1 MQPHTETDSH
11 ILLSIRAGEQAALEA
26 LYVQALPI
34 ITTEMG
40 GQRLAHKWLQDALL
54 KLRADVRNDRLQRL
68 PDENLV
74 EYLARKVR
82 ERWEQYQQ
90 EKELDAKIIDCLQS
104 ETDNGWAFYY
114 MQRYYFP
121 GISYYIR
128 SNGGTEE
135 DAKDVI
141 MDSIYALLHNIKE
154 GKYVAQDTTKL
165 KTYFYSICKNKWKDY
180 AKKRKNNLVL
190 SLLEG
195 LDPTHDDAHYYV
207 AYEDEVL
214 NERQKVVAEVFQQAP
229 ERCHR
234 ILSYFYYDNLSH
246 AEIAE
251 KMGYQNADT
260 SKEQK
265 KRCMSKL
272 RVALL
277 KRLGGKADWE
287 D

>member
-1 MQPHTETDSH
+1 MQPLTDTDSH
-11 ILLSIRAGEQAALEA
+11 ILQSIRSGDTAALEA
-26 LYVQALPI
+26 LYVQAIPI
-34 ITTEMG
+34 VTREMG
-40 GQRLAHKWLQDALL
+40 GQRRAHKWLQDALIR
-54 KLRADVRNDRLQRL
+54 LRTDVRNGRLKRE
-68 PDENLV
+68 PNENLV
-74 EYLARKVR
+74 EYLARRVR

-90 EKELDAKIIDCLQS
+90 EKELDARIIECLQS

-121 GISYYIR
+121 SISYYIR

-135 DAKDVI
+135 DAKDII
-141 MDSIYALLHNIKE
+141 MDSIYALLYNIRE

-180 AKKRKNNLVL
+180 AKKRKNNMIV
-190 SLLEG
+190 SLLDGFEPE
-195 LDPTHDDAHYYV
+195 DDDAHYYV
-207 AYEDEVL
+207 AYEDDVL
-214 NERQKVVAEVFQQAP
+214 NERQKVVAEVFQQAT

-246 AEIAE
+246 TEIAE

-265 KRCMSKL
+265 KRCMGKL
-272 RVALL
+272 RLALL
-277 KRLGGKADWE
+277 KRLGGNPDMDE
-287 D
+287 